1 MFHKAIATFILS
13 IPPLQTGEGTYSRTS
28 QFLYNFFFGLNGIG
42 YWVLFLILV
51 IAAIVFMLY
60 DSQKRNIPAT
70 SWKIG
75 VILCAMLILPAML
88 FRFSV
93 TPNNIVRYQEL
104 EEQIYNLERY
114 QEPADWMDRV
124 DELRLEQQNLP
135 VLTGYQELITYLGIL
150 GGLLA
155 VALAAAYYVTYRG
168 LQGCNQGHIYQE
180 GLPSCPEC
188 ARERLPLERDPYRE
202 PVVDRGGY
210 ISQEDKTQAPEKT
223 PKRKTQAWLAE
234 TWSKRSHQ
242 LYINETTIGR
252 SNQNDIVLSDRDKTV
267 SRQHCKITEENGH
280 FRIQDVGS
288 DFGTYVNGQKIS
300 GKELLYDEDEIKIGQ
315 RTTFRF
321 KS

>member
-1 MFHKAIATFILS
+1 MLTKSLDAIFVS
-13 IPPLQTGEGTYSRTS
+13 IPILQTGEGAFSRTS

-150 GGLLA
+150 GGLLS
-155 VALAAAYYVTYRG
+155 VALAAAYYVTYRE
-168 LQGCNQGHIYQE
+168 LQGCNHGHIYQE

-188 ARERLPLERDPYRE
+188 ARDRLPVEREPYRE

-242 LYINETTIGR
+242 LYIQETTIGR
-252 SNQNDIVLSDRDKTV
+252 SNNCDLVLSDRDLTT
-267 SRQHCKITEENGH
+267 SGHHFKITEQNSR

-288 DFGTYVNGQKIS
+288 KYGTYVNGKKIS
-300 GKELLYDEDEIKIGQ
+300 GKELLYDDDEIKIGE